1 MKNYILIILLLNIL
15 TASAQTA
22 TESLRSS
29 GKIYVVVGVIIIIFS
44 IIVLYL
50 LRLDRKITRLEKNQ
64 E

>member
-1 MKNYILIILLLNIL
+1 MKNYILIILLLNFL